1 MKKKTTKPAKKL
13 MDIDSF
19 ELKYSEEIE
28 IMTEAI
34 LDQLDNLNDSNY
46 EDEYENAYEAATFI
60 VASEK
65 KIKLTEV

>member
-1 MKKKTTKPAKKL
+1 M
-13 MDIDSF
+13 
-19 ELKYSEEIE
+19 
-28 IMTEAI
+28 MTEAI

-65 KIKLTEV
+65 KVKLTEL